1 MQETVQNLIEEAENL
16 TITIGEKRK
25 GNQEVIEGV
34 VLHHIQGV
42 ARLLEVVLGAAEV
55 VQEVEDAENPVAAE
69 KKEVE
74 VTTGKE
80 ASGIVDVQ
88 IADAQTA
95 EIEGDQGL
103 ETGTAADLLEA
114 ESGGEIDQLVNGGVD
129 LEVQCSEEIIEVE
142 ILEIPE
148 MVKMCAIIV
157 KNLDTLQEN
166 VKKLKKSQYAIIV
179 NKLDTWLIIV
189 LNQENK
195 GHSIA
200 IIVTKKAI
208 WLEIVLKREG

>member
-1 MQETVQNLIEEAENL
+1 M
-16 TITIGEKRK
+16 
-25 GNQEVIEGV
+25 
-34 VLHHIQGV
+34 

-55 VQEVEDAENPVAAE
+55 VQEVEDAENAVAAE
-69 KKEVE
+69 TTEVE

-103 ETGTAADLLEA
+103 EIGTAADLLEA
-114 ESGGEIDQLVNGGVD
+114 ESEGEIDQLVNGGVD
-129 LEVQCSEEIIEVE
+129 LEVQFSEEIIEVE
-142 ILEIPE
+142 ILEE

-166 VKKLKKSQYAIIV
+166 VKNLKKSQYAIIV
-179 NKLDTWLIIV
+179 KELDTWLIIV

-208 WLEIVLKREG
+208 WLEIVLKREE